1 MRDQILSV
9 INGVLLDVNQELDH
23 EEFRRPSEQTLIYD
37 GENGIDSLSLVLLL
51 GTLEARINQEFGAN
65 ILIASEKAM
74 SMRNSPFRSVGSLA
88 SFVESELAL
97 A

>member
-1 MRDQILSV
+1 MRDKILSV

-23 EEFRRPSEQTLIYD
+23 DEFRSPSEQTLIYD

-51 GTLEARINQEFGAN
+51 GSLEARINQEFGAN

-88 SFVESELAL
+88 NFVESELAL

>member
-1 MRDQILSV
+1 MRGKVLDI
-9 INGVLLDVNQELDH
+9 INSVLLDVNEELDY
-23 EEFRRPSEQTLIYD
+23 EDFKSPSEQTLIYD

-51 GTLEARINQEFGAN
+51 GNLEARINKEFDAN
-65 ILIASEKAM
+65 ILIASERAM